1 MGIGTGEL
9 AKIGRFEVEGGNMT
23 FLNNPMEV
31 ACGANIDLLVRDMC
45 KRASDPLQ
53 AFKSREIGKVSSA
66 LTNEDAGVV
75 GR

>member
-23 FLNNPMEV
+23 FLNNPVEV
-31 ACGANIDLLVRDMC
+31 ACGANIDLLVRDMY

-53 AFKSREIGKVSSA
+53 AFKSREIGTLSSA